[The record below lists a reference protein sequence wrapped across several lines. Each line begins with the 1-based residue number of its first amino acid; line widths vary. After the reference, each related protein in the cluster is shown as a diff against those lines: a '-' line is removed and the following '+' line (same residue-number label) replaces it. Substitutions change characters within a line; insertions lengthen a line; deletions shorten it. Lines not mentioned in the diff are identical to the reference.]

1 MNYHLEN
8 MPSKVEDIC
17 DLCGGELF
25 QRPDDNPETIK
36 NRWKVFIEENQKI
49 LDFYE
54 KQGKL
59 VKIDARGNKD
69 DVFQRIKKKFG

>member
-1 MNYHLEN
+1 MRLKRVTLFLAIFYFFIFGQAYALE
-8 MPSKVEDIC
+8 SLV
-17 DLCGGELF
+17 L
-25 QRPDDNPETIK
+25 DNGLE
-36 NRWKVFIEENQKI
+36 VFIEENQKI